1 MKTSFDWRFVTRG
14 LLAALMAAGIV
25 APAQAQETPAQA
37 MISSPLTGSL
47 GGFILNTDLNA
58 RLSGQ
63 SSSNSDINF
72 DDEFGRARDATR
84 VRADI
89 LWRFLPKHHLRLLY
103 FDYSSDSTRTLS
115 HDVQWG
121 DYTFLAGTNATSNRK
136 FNTTEL
142 AYEYAFLR
150 DPNYEVAVSGGIHFM
165 QIKVGISGTAN
176 VRNPDGTI
184 TQHTASSK
192 QSDLPAPLP
201 VIGIRGGWAVAPNW
215 YLEAQ
220 GQFFRVTIDQYR
232 GNVTDATAKATY
244 MFSRHFGAGLGYN
257 YFRTSVSVDKSDFDG
272 HLRIGYHGLMA
283 YVSGAF

>member
-1 MKTSFDWRFVTRG
+1 MKTSFDWRFVTPG
-14 LLAALMAAGIV
+14 LFAALMAAGIV

-47 GGFILNTDLNA
+47 GAFVFNTDLNA
-58 RLSGQ
+58 RLNGQ
-63 SSSNSDINF
+63 SSSNPDIDFNN
-72 DDEFGRARDATR
+72 DFGRASDATR

-103 FDYSSDSTRTLS
+103 FDYSNSQSRVLS

-121 DYTFLAGTNATSNRK
+121 DYTFLAGSNATSEFK

-150 DPNYEVAVSGGIHFM
+150 DPNYEVAASGGIHFM

-184 TQHTASSK
+184 TSASASSK

-220 GQFFRVTIDQYR
+220 GQFFRVTIDQYK

-244 MFSRHFGAGLGYN
+244 MINRHFGVGLGYN
-257 YFRTSVSVDKSDFDG
+257 YFRTSVDVSKNDFNG
-272 HLRIGYHGLMA
+272 HLRVGYHGLMA